1 LKRVLNFKLLYFI
14 FMATV
19 RIDSL
24 IKSIATALDIV
35 EGALLGA
42 STNHGKRIAVLCAKM
57 GKALEKNPEE
67 ITALA
72 ICALLHDNALTEYIL
87 SERKGGNH
95 DPAMKK
101 HCEYGQRNVDALH
114 FKTNVKNFILYHH
127 EKANGTGPFGIR
139 EGEGPLEAELITIAD
154 SIDAAHHLQ
163 RLKPENL
170 PTIRSMIVEETGKKY
185 GKIAAKT
192 MLEILDLPT
201 ILSLKDNVIKQTA
214 SEALFPWTEDIQT
227 ETIFGL
233 AGFIASII
241 DYKSVFTQKHSTQ
254 IANKAWFMGKYYK
267 YEPQELAELYLAA
280 ALHDLGKLAVPSDI
294 LEKPG
299 KLSEEEFGIIKEHV
313 RLTWELL
320 SDIEGFETICR
331 WASNHHE
338 KLDGSGYPFG
348 KKAPELDFNSRL
360 LACLDLYQAISE
372 ERPYHPGRSHGDTIR
387 ILYEM
392 AGMGKIDGDITKDL
406 DIALAPYDGKD
417 LPPPNDYSQ

>member
-1 LKRVLNFKLLYFI
+1 
-14 FMATV
+14 MTTV

-35 EGALLGA
+35 EGDLLGA

-57 GKALEKNPEE
+57 GNALGKKPEE
-67 ITALA
+67 IVALT

-87 SERKGGNH
+87 SERMDRNH

-101 HCEYGQRNVDALH
+101 HCEFGQRNIDALH

-127 EKANGTGPFGIR
+127 ERADGMGPFGIR
-139 EGEGPLEAELITIAD
+139 EGEGPLEAELIAIAD
-154 SIDAAHHLQ
+154 SIDVAYHLQ
-163 RLKPENL
+163 RLEPEEL
-170 PTIRSMIVEETGKKY
+170 PTIRNVVVEKTGKYYSKT
-185 GKIAAKT
+185 AAKT
-192 MLEILDLPT
+192 MLEILNLPT

-214 SEALFPWTEDIQT
+214 SDVLFPWTVDIQT
-227 ETIFGL
+227 ETILGF
-233 AGFIASII
+233 AGFIARII

-254 IANKAWFMGKYYK
+254 IANKAWFMGKYYR

-280 ALHDLGKLAVPSDI
+280 SLHDLGKLAIPSDI

-299 KLSEEEFGIIKEHV
+299 KLSEEEFEIIKKHV
-313 RLTWELL
+313 YITWELL
-320 SDIEGFETICR
+320 NDIEGFETICQ

-348 KKAPELDFNSRL
+348 KKSPELDFNSRL

-372 ERPYHPGRSHGDTIR
+372 ERPYHPRRNHKDTMR

-392 AGMGKIDGDITKDL
+392 SDKGKIDGNITKDL
-406 DIALAPYDGKD
+406 DIAFAPYDGKD
-417 LPPPNDYSQ
+417 MPSPNDC